1 MILKLILLYRSRCLL
16 SFKGSKAFKGPLRAS
31 ASENQARTKKTLALA
46 DSAWCETLSSPALSW
61 LAKPQAEERRDWE
74 ADSAS
79 KPAPTASD
87 SHSWASEPKN
97 LETPLF

>member
-1 MILKLILLYRSRCLL
+1 MMGRVI
-16 SFKGSKAFKGPLRAS
+16 FFRA
-31 ASENQARTKKTLALA
+31 
-46 DSAWCETLSSPALSW
+46 AWCETLSSPALSW
-61 LAKPQAEERRDWE
+61 LAQPQAEERRDWE

>member
-1 MILKLILLYRSRCLL
+1 MIIISIITLVTCNELIIM
-16 SFKGSKAFKGPLRAS
+16 KGVRRQRYTGCMTMRTMKMGRVIFFRA
-31 ASENQARTKKTLALA
+31 
-46 DSAWCETLSSPALSW
+46 AWCETLSSPALSW

-79 KPAPTASD
+79 KPAPAASD